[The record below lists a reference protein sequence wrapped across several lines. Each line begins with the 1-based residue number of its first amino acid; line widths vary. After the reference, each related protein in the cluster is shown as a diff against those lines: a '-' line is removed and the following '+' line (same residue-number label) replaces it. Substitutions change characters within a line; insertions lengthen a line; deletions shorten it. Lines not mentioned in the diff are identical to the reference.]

1 MTQYI
6 KTNLSCKDVGYLS
19 QSDDI
24 ASTGKLSV
32 DIISGR
38 IFYPD
43 VPIFHTISNEFPGS
57 NVSMLSAR
65 CGVTKSAVVQI
76 SSRLVQKGLIEAC
89 RNDENKKER
98 YYRLTPA
105 GDKARSLLDER
116 NAAAAEKLRGY
127 LCSLSTKKKA
137 AVIEFLEHV
146 EEDMPLYSFPCRR
159 KEGEGSCIYEEES
172 KKEGK

>member
-1 MTQYI
+1 MQCEI
-6 KTNLSCKDVGYLS
+6 AQRLFELLSAIESRQKKPIDCGDGNTLYRAAAYLLNM
-19 QSDDI
+19 I
-24 ASTGKLSV
+24 
-32 DIISGR
+32 
-38 IFYPD
+38 
-43 VPIFHTISNEFPGS
+43 NEFPGS

-127 LCSLSTKKKA
+127 LCSLSTKKKS

>member
-1 MTQYI
+1 MQCEI
-6 KTNLSCKDVGYLS
+6 AQRLFELLSAIESRQKNPIDCGDGNTLYRAEAYLLNM
-19 QSDDI
+19 I
-24 ASTGKLSV
+24 
-32 DIISGR
+32 
-38 IFYPD
+38 
-43 VPIFHTISNEFPGS
+43 NEFPGS

>member
-1 MTQYI
+1 MQCEI
-6 KTNLSCKDVGYLS
+6 AQRLFELLSAIESRQKKPIDCGDGNTLYRAEAYLLNM
-19 QSDDI
+19 I
-24 ASTGKLSV
+24 
-32 DIISGR
+32 
-38 IFYPD
+38 
-43 VPIFHTISNEFPGS
+43 NEFPGS

-127 LCSLSTKKKA
+127 LCSMSTKKKA

>member
-1 MTQYI
+1 MQCEI
-6 KTNLSCKDVGYLS
+6 AQRLFELLSAIESRQKKPTDCGDGNTLYRAEAYLLNM
-19 QSDDI
+19 I
-24 ASTGKLSV
+24 
-32 DIISGR
+32 
-38 IFYPD
+38 
-43 VPIFHTISNEFPGS
+43 NEFPGS

-146 EEDMPLYSFPCRR
+146 EDDMPLYSFPCRR

>member
-1 MTQYI
+1 MQCEI
-6 KTNLSCKDVGYLS
+6 AQRLFELLSAIESRQKKPTDCGDGNTLYRAEAYMLNM
-19 QSDDI
+19 I
-24 ASTGKLSV
+24 
-32 DIISGR
+32 
-38 IFYPD
+38 
-43 VPIFHTISNEFPGS
+43 NEFPGS

>member
-57 NVSMLSAR
+57 NVSSRFHL
-65 CGVTKSAVVQI
+65 KLKPYYI
-76 SSRLVQKGLIEAC
+76 SI
-89 RNDENKKER
+89 
-98 YYRLTPA
+98 
-105 GDKARSLLDER
+105 
-116 NAAAAEKLRGY
+116 Y
-127 LCSLSTKKKA
+127 LFT
-137 AVIEFLEHV
+137 
-146 EEDMPLYSFPCRR
+146 D
-159 KEGEGSCIYEEES
+159 
-172 KKEGK
+172 

>member
-1 MTQYI
+1 MQCEI
-6 KTNLSCKDVGYLS
+6 AQRLFELLSAIESRQKKPIDCGDGNTLYRAEAYLLNM
-19 QSDDI
+19 I
-24 ASTGKLSV
+24 
-32 DIISGR
+32 
-38 IFYPD
+38 
-43 VPIFHTISNEFPGS
+43 NEYPGS

-105 GDKARSLLDER
+105 GDKARRLLDER